1 MPKTI
6 TFTDEEFDDLV
17 WALLMHAGECLE
29 TAADER
35 LPQAGATPSSAA
47 TTAPGNSSTGCL
59 PCAQRPPDGFEEPAT
74 PSRRRLTEAALMRPP
89 LPRSLR

>member
-35 LPQAGATPSSAA
+35 LPQARRDAEQRRYDRAGKLFDRLSPLRTKAA
-47 TTAPGNSSTGCL
+47 
-59 PCAQRPPDGFEEPAT
+59 
-74 PSRRRLTEAALMRPP
+74 
-89 LPRSLR
+89 